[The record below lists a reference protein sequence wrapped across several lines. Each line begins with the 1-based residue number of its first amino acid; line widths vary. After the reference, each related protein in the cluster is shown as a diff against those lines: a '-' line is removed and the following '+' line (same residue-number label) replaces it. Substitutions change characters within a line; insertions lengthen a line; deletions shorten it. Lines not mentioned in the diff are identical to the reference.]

1 MGYIDSFIDQH
12 KKWVKDAWEGIEDDP
27 WRLLVG
33 IDPVSTELSNLILNR
48 DDEPLGGIV
57 GGPTGTQMEALGYTD
72 EERKAAEYGQ
82 AIAAA
87 LGMYFG
93 GPAIMNAFGGEGGA
107 GAAGGGEWDWYKL
120 AGNMMGNMGNQYGQA
135 GQQRPIGSLETRS
148 RQGVLTTGKED
159 ESKKKTD
166 PVELMAIMAALSKNL
181 DEYNPYSY
189 PPLSSKP
196 TARG

>member
-12 KKWVKDAWEGIEDDP
+12 KKWVKDAWKGIEDDP

-87 LGMYFG
+87 LGLYFG
-93 GPAIMNAFGGEGGA
+93 GPAVMDAFGGEGGA
-107 GAAGGGEWDWYKL
+107 LGGGDMDWWRL
-120 AGNMMGNMGNQYGQA
+120 GSNMMGNV
-135 GQQRPIGSLETRS
+135 GQQYTNASEQYRPRSLETRS
-148 RQGVLTTGKED
+148 RQSVLTTGKED
-159 ESKKKTD
+159 ESKEKTD

-189 PPLSSKP
+189 PPLSNKP